1 MHSKKYTFV
10 DEHVCFSR
18 IRTSEFFV
26 CAQDFLILLWHQS
39 SSLETF
45 CLDICLLLGGLL
57 MGGELRLLIRTCLIS
72 IEEHL
77 LIGDEVRML
86 LGLVYWWQRVYPFL
100 QHSKFR
106 ELPTLWRFGFG
117 VQEARLTDCKHFTTK
132 GILFLFRSLSPC
144 RWTLS
149 QEILSRWKLAYPP
162 AFAVPRSTTQRISEL
177 EDSWS
182 QVRSYNNL

>member
-100 QHSKFR
+100 PHSKFR
-106 ELPTLWRFGFG
+106 ELLSSNLVKIRVWGTGSKTDWLQTFHNQRHTIFISLTFSLPLNSESRSSFTLKVG
-117 VQEARLTDCKHFTTK
+117 VSASF
-132 GILFLFRSLSPC
+132 C
-144 RWTLS
+144 RTQVYNTEDQWAWGQLIASS
-149 QEILSRWKLAYPP
+149 QL
-162 AFAVPRSTTQRISEL
+162 
-177 EDSWS
+177 
-182 QVRSYNNL
+182 